1 MEAMAD
7 SLLPSLARLRLA
19 DTGGALPS
27 KALAEP
33 EPEPEPEPLA
43 VRPREGDADEAR
55 APHPAWLPAEYLV
68 QGSGDHAPQT
78 GQAPMARRP
87 ATAGDEVPN
96 AALDGGNDPV
106 DGRPV
111 RRQHHAERLA
121 PYRSPSKRRADRILA
136 SDVEYSIQPHAL
148 HTLSEDLAQELQRFV
163 DEDISVTYG
172 SAGPDGGLSKAFERG
187 LEAPRGWVV
196 VATSTDTYVKEVTVH
211 TDVETKIRKVV
222 VPANSTVGV
231 LLVAASEEEWSI
243 RRARSGRSANLVT
256 LAVHDAF
263 LGNYVHE
270 ALWQSLK
277 ETIKT
282 SGDTNTGTFT
292 LSVQGGPCLNNHKTR
307 AIYAR
312 WGFGGVYTDFINTAI
327 NGWSLAFTDGVPR
340 ALPGENGES
349 VEELVKNVRVPSP
362 LRRRAFKQ

>member
-27 KALAEP
+27 RALAEP
-33 EPEPEPEPLA
+33 EPLA
-43 VRPREGDADEAR
+43 VQPREGDADEEL
-55 APHPAWLPAEYLV
+55 APRPAWLPADYLV
-68 QGSGDHAPQT
+68 LGSGDPAPLP
-78 GQAPMARRP
+78 GQAP
-87 ATAGDEVPN
+87 
-96 AALDGGNDPV
+96 LDGGTNPQ

-111 RRQHHAERLA
+111 RRQHHGERVA

-136 SDVEYSIQPHAL
+136 SDVEYSIQSHAL
-148 HTLSEDLAQELQRFV
+148 HTLSEDFAQELQRFV

-172 SAGPDGGLSKAFERG
+172 SSGPDGGLSKAFERG

-211 TDVETKIRKVV
+211 TDVETKIRKIV

-263 LGNYVHE
+263 LGNYVHD

-282 SGDTNTGTFT
+282 SEDTSTGTFT
-292 LSVQGGPCLNNHKTR
+292 LSVQGGPCLNNQKTR

-312 WGFGGVYTDFINTAI
+312 WGFGGVYTDFVNTAI

-362 LRRRAFKQ
+362 LRRRAFK